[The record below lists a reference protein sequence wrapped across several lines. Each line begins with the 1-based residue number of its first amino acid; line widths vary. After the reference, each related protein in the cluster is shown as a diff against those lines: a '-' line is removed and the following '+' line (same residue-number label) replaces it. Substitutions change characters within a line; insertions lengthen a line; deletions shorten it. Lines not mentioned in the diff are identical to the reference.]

1 MIFFYLNEHKRRFFY
16 LQFTLNAFQITFE
29 FHEVIFYDNFQ
40 CFFVKYTLLF
50 ILGARFSVYHIDV
63 LGAM

>member
-1 MIFFYLNEHKRRFFY
+1 MIFFISMSIKDVFFICN
-16 LQFTLNAFQITFE
+16 L
-29 FHEVIFYDNFQ
+29 HEVIFYDNFQ